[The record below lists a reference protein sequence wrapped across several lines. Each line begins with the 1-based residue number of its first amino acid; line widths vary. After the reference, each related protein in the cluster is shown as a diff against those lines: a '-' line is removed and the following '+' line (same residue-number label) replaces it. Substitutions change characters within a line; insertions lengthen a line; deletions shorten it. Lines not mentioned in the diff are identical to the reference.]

1 MAKLQANG
9 IEIEYD
15 HFGDR
20 GADPLLLIMGLGAQ
34 MILWEE
40 EFCGGLAERGHFVV
54 RFDNR
59 DAGLSSKFGEHGTP
73 NLIEMMTKGASGQ
86 PVEAPYLLNDMAD
99 DAAGVLDALELDT
112 AHVVGA
118 SMGGMIAQAV
128 AIRHPQRVRTLT
140 SIMSS
145 TGNPELPPADPEA
158 MAVLMRERPK
168 TREES
173 IEAAVSAQ
181 KVLSGPGF
189 PFDEA
194 RIRERAARV
203 YDRAFYPEGMARQM
217 TAIVAS
223 GNRKPELANVSAP
236 TLVIHGDA
244 DPLVPIAGGHDTAE
258 AVPGAELL
266 VIEGM
271 GHDLPPG
278 AWPRVIDAI
287 TEHAKKASAFQ
298 A

>member
-1 MAKLQANG
+1 
-9 IEIEYD
+9 
-15 HFGDR
+15 
-20 GADPLLLIMGLGAQ
+20 
-34 MILWEE
+34 MILWDE
-40 EFCGGLAERGHFVV
+40 EFCGGLADRGHFVV

-73 NLIEMMTKGASGQ
+73 NLIEMMTKAASGQ
-86 PVEAPYLLNDMAD
+86 PVDAPYLLNDMAD
-99 DAAGVLDALELDT
+99 DAVGVLDALEFDT
-112 AHVVGA
+112 AHIVGA

-128 AIRHPQRVRTLT
+128 AIRHPRRVRTLT

-145 TGNPELPPADPEA
+145 TGNPDLPPADPEA
-158 MAVLMRERPK
+158 MAVLMRKRP
-168 TREES
+168 TSREES

-194 RIRERAARV
+194 RIRERAERV

-223 GNRKPELANVSAP
+223 GNRKPDLANVDAP

-244 DPLVPIAGGHDTAE
+244 DPLVPITGGHDTAE
-258 AVPGAELL
+258 AIPGAELL

-271 GHDLPPG
+271 GHDLPPRRLVARDRRDHG
-278 AWPRVIDAI
+278 AREEGRRLRLNRFAD
-287 TEHAKKASAFQ
+287 
-298 A
+298 